1 LLFLYKDFYRCS
13 LCGEEV
19 EQYINGVIKY
29 IPITNSKRI
38 GLMTETVQNMSSE
51 FKLSDQTNVSLPI
64 KNIVAIISAIVVAV
78 WTYFGIVERLN
89 RLETNEKLMA
99 QDLLKKAEQTPK
111 NQEMYML
118 IEYQAKSI
126 DKHSKQLEENVHTKV
141 LIAQLE
147 KKVDK
152 LEKELDAI
160 RGK

>member
-1 LLFLYKDFYRCS
+1 
-13 LCGEEV
+13 
-19 EQYINGVIKY
+19 
-29 IPITNSKRI
+29 
-38 GLMTETVQNMSSE
+38 MSDL
-51 FKLSDQTNVSLPI
+51 KLSDQTQVSLPI
-64 KNIVAIISAIVVAV
+64 KNIIGIVSAIIVAV

-89 RLETNEKLMA
+89 RIETNEKLMA

-141 LIAQLE
+141 LISQLE

-152 LEKELDAI
+152 LEKELDTL

>member
-1 LLFLYKDFYRCS
+1 MDS
-13 LCGEEV
+13 L
-19 EQYINGVIKY
+19 
-29 IPITNSKRI
+29 
-38 GLMTETVQNMSSE
+38 
-51 FKLSDQTNVSLPI
+51 KLNDQTQVSLPI
-64 KNIVAIISAIVVAV
+64 KNIIAIVSAIVVAV

-89 RLETNEKLMA
+89 RIETNEKLMA

-118 IEYQAKSI
+118 IEYQAKAL

-141 LIAQLE
+141 LISQLE

-152 LEKELDAI
+152 LEKELDSL

>member
-1 LLFLYKDFYRCS
+1 MDS
-13 LCGEEV
+13 L
-19 EQYINGVIKY
+19 
-29 IPITNSKRI
+29 
-38 GLMTETVQNMSSE
+38 
-51 FKLSDQTNVSLPI
+51 KLSDQTQVALPI
-64 KNIVAIISAIVVAV
+64 KNIIGIVSAIIVAV

-111 NQEMYML
+111 NQELFML

-141 LIAQLE
+141 LINQLE
-147 KKVDK
+147 KKVEK
-152 LEKELDAI
+152 LEKQLDSL

>member
-1 LLFLYKDFYRCS
+1 
-13 LCGEEV
+13 
-19 EQYINGVIKY
+19 
-29 IPITNSKRI
+29 
-38 GLMTETVQNMSSE
+38 MSSE
-51 FKLSDQTNVSLPI
+51 FKLNDQTNIALPI

-118 IEYQAKSI
+118 IEYQAKALE
-126 DKHSKQLEENVHTKV
+126 KHSKQLEENVHTKV

-147 KKVDK
+147 KKVEK
-152 LEKELDAI
+152 LEKELDSV

>member
-1 LLFLYKDFYRCS
+1 
-13 LCGEEV
+13 
-19 EQYINGVIKY
+19 
-29 IPITNSKRI
+29 
-38 GLMTETVQNMSSE
+38 MSDL
-51 FKLSDQTNVSLPI
+51 KLSDQTQVSLPI
-64 KNIVAIISAIVVAV
+64 KNIVAIVSAIVVAV

-89 RLETNEKLMA
+89 RIETNEKLMA

-141 LIAQLE
+141 LISQLE

-152 LEKELDAI
+152 LEKELDSL

>member
-1 LLFLYKDFYRCS
+1 
-13 LCGEEV
+13 
-19 EQYINGVIKY
+19 
-29 IPITNSKRI
+29 
-38 GLMTETVQNMSSE
+38 MSSE
-51 FKLSDQTNVSLPI
+51 FKLSDQTSVALPI
-64 KNIVAIISAIVVAV
+64 KNIVAIVSDIVVAV

-89 RLETNEKLMA
+89 RFETNEKLMA

-126 DKHSKQLEENVHTKV
+126 DKQSKQLEENVHTKV

-152 LEKELDAI
+152 LEKELDAV

>member
-1 LLFLYKDFYRCS
+1 MDS
-13 LCGEEV
+13 L
-19 EQYINGVIKY
+19 
-29 IPITNSKRI
+29 
-38 GLMTETVQNMSSE
+38 
-51 FKLSDQTNVSLPI
+51 KLSDQTQVSLPI
-64 KNIVAIISAIVVAV
+64 KNIVAIVSAIVVTV

-89 RLETNEKLMA
+89 RIETNEKLMA

-118 IEYQAKSI
+118 IEYQAKAL

-141 LIAQLE
+141 LISQLE

-152 LEKELDAI
+152 LEKELDSL

>member
-1 LLFLYKDFYRCS
+1 
-13 LCGEEV
+13 
-19 EQYINGVIKY
+19 
-29 IPITNSKRI
+29 
-38 GLMTETVQNMSSE
+38 MSDL
-51 FKLSDQTNVSLPI
+51 KLSDQTQVSLPI
-64 KNIVAIISAIVVAV
+64 KNIVAIVSAIVVAV

-141 LIAQLE
+141 IISQLE
-147 KKVDK
+147 KKIDK
-152 LEKELDAI
+152 LEKELDSL

>member
-1 LLFLYKDFYRCS
+1 
-13 LCGEEV
+13 
-19 EQYINGVIKY
+19 
-29 IPITNSKRI
+29 
-38 GLMTETVQNMSSE
+38 MSSE
-51 FKLSDQTNVSLPI
+51 FKVSDQTQVSLPI
-64 KNIVAIISAIVVAV
+64 KNIVAIVSAIVVAV

-126 DKHSKQLEENVHTKV
+126 DKHSKQLEENVHTKL

-147 KKVDK
+147 KNLDK
-152 LEKELDAI
+152 IEKELDSV

>member
-1 LLFLYKDFYRCS
+1 MDS
-13 LCGEEV
+13 L
-19 EQYINGVIKY
+19 
-29 IPITNSKRI
+29 
-38 GLMTETVQNMSSE
+38 
-51 FKLSDQTNVSLPI
+51 KLSDQTQVALPI
-64 KNIVAIISAIVVAV
+64 KNIIGIVSTIIVAV
-78 WTYFGIVERLN
+78 WGYFGIIERLN
-89 RLETNEKLMA
+89 KLETNEKLMA

-141 LIAQLE
+141 LISQLE

-152 LEKELDAI
+152 LEKELDSL

>member
-1 LLFLYKDFYRCS
+1 
-13 LCGEEV
+13 
-19 EQYINGVIKY
+19 
-29 IPITNSKRI
+29 
-38 GLMTETVQNMSSE
+38 MSDL
-51 FKLSDQTNVSLPI
+51 KLSDQTQVSLPI
-64 KNIVAIISAIVVAV
+64 KNIIGIVSAIIVAV

-89 RLETNEKLMA
+89 RIETNEKLMA

-147 KKVDK
+147 KKVEK
-152 LEKELDAI
+152 LEKQLDATK
-160 RGK
+160 GK

>member
-1 LLFLYKDFYRCS
+1 
-13 LCGEEV
+13 
-19 EQYINGVIKY
+19 
-29 IPITNSKRI
+29 
-38 GLMTETVQNMSSE
+38 MSE
-51 FKLSDQTNVSLPI
+51 LKLSDQTQVALPI

-111 NQEMYML
+111 NQELFML

-141 LIAQLE
+141 LINQLE
-147 KKVDK
+147 KKVEK
-152 LEKELDAI
+152 LEKQLDSL
-160 RGK
+160 RNK

>member
-1 LLFLYKDFYRCS
+1 MDNL
-13 LCGEEV
+13 
-19 EQYINGVIKY
+19 
-29 IPITNSKRI
+29 
-38 GLMTETVQNMSSE
+38 
-51 FKLSDQTNVSLPI
+51 KLSDQTQVSLPI
-64 KNIVAIISAIVVAV
+64 KNIIAIVSAIVVAV

-89 RLETNEKLMA
+89 KIETNEKLMA

-118 IEYQAKSI
+118 IEYQAKAL

-141 LIAQLE
+141 LISQLE

-152 LEKELDAI
+152 LEKELDSL

>member
-1 LLFLYKDFYRCS
+1 MDS
-13 LCGEEV
+13 L
-19 EQYINGVIKY
+19 
-29 IPITNSKRI
+29 
-38 GLMTETVQNMSSE
+38 
-51 FKLSDQTNVSLPI
+51 KLSDQTQVALPI
-64 KNIVAIISAIVVAV
+64 KNIIGIVSAIIVAV
-78 WTYFGIVERLN
+78 WTYFGIIERLN
-89 RLETNEKLMA
+89 KLETNEKLMA

-147 KKVDK
+147 KKIDK
-152 LEKELDAI
+152 LEKELDTL

>member
-1 LLFLYKDFYRCS
+1 
-13 LCGEEV
+13 
-19 EQYINGVIKY
+19 
-29 IPITNSKRI
+29 
-38 GLMTETVQNMSSE
+38 MSGE

-64 KNIVAIISAIVVAV
+64 KNMVAIASAIVVAV
-78 WTYFGIVERLN
+78 WGYFGIIERLN
-89 RLETNEKLMA
+89 RLETNEKLMS

-118 IEYQAKSI
+118 IEYQAKSLE
-126 DKHSKQLEENVHTKV
+126 KHAKQLEENVHTKV

-152 LEKELDAI
+152 LEKELDSV

>member
-1 LLFLYKDFYRCS
+1 
-13 LCGEEV
+13 
-19 EQYINGVIKY
+19 
-29 IPITNSKRI
+29 
-38 GLMTETVQNMSSE
+38 MSSE
-51 FKLSDQTNVSLPI
+51 FKLSDQTNIALPI

-99 QDLLKKAEQTPK
+99 QDLLKKADQTPK
-111 NQEMYML
+111 NQELFML
-118 IEYQAKSI
+118 IEYQAKAL

-141 LIAQLE
+141 LISQLE

-152 LEKELDAI
+152 LEKELDTV

>member
-1 LLFLYKDFYRCS
+1 
-13 LCGEEV
+13 
-19 EQYINGVIKY
+19 
-29 IPITNSKRI
+29 
-38 GLMTETVQNMSSE
+38 MSDL
-51 FKLSDQTNVSLPI
+51 KLSDQTQVSLPI
-64 KNIVAIISAIVVAV
+64 KNIIGIISAIVVAV

-89 RLETNEKLMA
+89 RIETNEKLMA

-147 KKVDK
+147 KKIDK
-152 LEKELDAI
+152 LEKELDTL

>member
-1 LLFLYKDFYRCS
+1 
-13 LCGEEV
+13 
-19 EQYINGVIKY
+19 
-29 IPITNSKRI
+29 
-38 GLMTETVQNMSSE
+38 MSSE
-51 FKLSDQTNVSLPI
+51 FKVSDQTSVALPI
-64 KNIVAIISAIVVAV
+64 KNILAIISAIVVAV

-118 IEYQAKSI
+118 IEYQAKALE
-126 DKHSKQLEENVHTKV
+126 KHSKQLEENVHTKV
-141 LIAQLE
+141 LISQLE

-152 LEKELDAI
+152 LEKELDSV

>member
-1 LLFLYKDFYRCS
+1 
-13 LCGEEV
+13 
-19 EQYINGVIKY
+19 
-29 IPITNSKRI
+29 
-38 GLMTETVQNMSSE
+38 MSSE
-51 FKLSDQTNVSLPI
+51 FKLNDQTNIALPI

-118 IEYQAKSI
+118 IEYQAKALE
-126 DKHSKQLEENVHTKV
+126 KHSKQLEENVHTKV

-152 LEKELDAI
+152 LEKELDAV

>member
-1 LLFLYKDFYRCS
+1 
-13 LCGEEV
+13 
-19 EQYINGVIKY
+19 
-29 IPITNSKRI
+29 
-38 GLMTETVQNMSSE
+38 MSSE
-51 FKLSDQTNVSLPI
+51 FKLSDQTNVSLPV
-64 KNIVAIISAIVVAV
+64 KNIIAIVSAIVVAV
-78 WTYFGIVERLN
+78 WTYFGLVERLN

-152 LEKELDAI
+152 LEIELDSI